1 MISEVESVSQEP
13 HFAAF
18 VGIDWADQKHV
29 WCLQSRDSTKREI
42 GELKH
47 TPEAVEAWVAQLCQ
61 RFGNRPIA
69 VALEQSRGSLVFML
83 AKYEPLHLFPVPSTM
98 SASMR
103 VQTLI
108 FRVDKNSIGS
118 TTGLILVESRGT
130 TINAIRVINLL
141 TSIRDTVAANLKPGQ
156 EGKTHLKDELK
167 TRTALNSVFYTCM
180 RE

>member
-1 MISEVESVSQEP
+1 
-13 HFAAF
+13 
-18 VGIDWADQKHV
+18 
-29 WCLQSRDSTKREI
+29 
-42 GELKH
+42 
-47 TPEAVEAWVAQLCQ
+47 
-61 RFGNRPIA
+61 
-69 VALEQSRGSLVFML
+69 
-83 AKYEPLHLFPVPSTM
+83 M

-141 TSIRDTVAANLKPGQ
+141 TSIRDTVAANLKLGQ

-167 TRTALNSVFYTCM
+167 TRTALIRHF
-180 RE
+180 